1 MYGFKFHHA
10 EGDNAKMVLWLRDGP
25 SKVPIF
31 ASHHAGV
38 GCVVMHEDNI
48 LVVKEKSNNKVQ
60 AVYTL
65 YHTRLASYNIC
76 LRYHTI

>member
-1 MYGFKFHHA
+1 MSRMYGFKFHHA

-48 LVVKEKSNNKVQ
+48 LVVKEKSNNKVRHI
-60 AVYTL
+60 YTL
-65 YHTRLASYNIC
+65 HYTPRI
-76 LRYHTI
+76 I